1 MIKMKLNQHVEHI
14 IDCDSWKEKRPPK
27 KPDIHWQEG
36 RSAMELARY
45 VTSAMPNMPREI
57 EKVLESFVSQ
67 ESVFDWD
74 AEYVTKLPG
83 SGEGRNH
90 DAIFYNNDII
100 VCVEAKADESLG
112 NLISD
117 ELSNAS
123 INKLSRICCLLKML
137 FKDGF
142 KQYADLRY
150 QLLTASTGTILEA
163 QKRGVDKAIL
173 LVIVFKSEKC
183 TTKEKLDINDKDIQN
198 FLSAT
203 NAIDYKNFKKIPNN
217 TGIDLYFGKIVIE
230 IDTK

>member
-1 MIKMKLNQHVEHI
+1 MHAENV
-14 IDCDSWKEKRPPK
+14 IDCDSWKEKRPPQI
-27 KPDIHWQEG
+27 PDIHWKEG

-57 EKVLESFVSQ
+57 EEVLEFFVSPS
-67 ESVFDWD
+67 SVFDWD

-90 DAIFYNNDII
+90 DAIFYNNDI
-100 VCVEAKADESLG
+100 VCVEAKADETLG

-117 ELSNAS
+117 ELNNAS

-137 FKDGF
+137 FKGGF
-142 KQYADLRY
+142 KQYAGLRY

-173 LVIVFKSEKC
+173 FVIVFRSPKY
-183 TTKEKLDINDKDIQN
+183 TTKEKIDSNDKDIQY
-198 FLSAT
+198 FFSAT
-203 NAIDYKNFKKIPNN
+203 KAIDYKNLKKIPNN
-217 TGIDLYFGKIVIE
+217 TGIDLYFGEIVIDL
-230 IDTK
+230 DTK